1 MNHEFNGMTDDEV
14 SQWLQSHGYSPSHF
28 RKLDDGEWILLH
40 QLAFTLSVC
49 CGVGKINMFK
59 YRWCFADEN
68 EALEFFNTCQ
78 NYDDIPAKRES
89 LKGHRYLTKPR
100 IVEYDEYGFEKW

>member
-1 MNHEFNGMTDDEV
+1 MNHELNGMTDVEV
-14 SQWLQSHGYSPSHF
+14 ENFLKYNQFIKF
-28 RKLDDGEWILLH
+28 RKLQDGEWIGML
-40 QLAFTLSVC
+40 QLAFTMSVC
-49 CGVGKINMFK
+49 CGITLHDCFK
-59 YRWCFADEN
+59 YRWCFEN
-68 EALEFFNTCQ
+68 PDEALEFFNACQ